1 MDFTNVPWMNQNI
14 LELNRLGSRAYFWG
28 YDNKNKALEYNKN
41 LSLGYESLM
50 GIWKFNYREDPY
62 FNEPEGFKDIN
73 FDHSLWDN
81 IKVPG
86 YWQLQGYG
94 RPNYTDLSYE
104 IPINP
109 PRVPTKNPTGYYVT
123 YFYVDESWINE
134 EVLLRFDG
142 VDSAFHIWINGEE
155 VGYSQGSRLTSEFS
169 ISKYLKEGKNLLS
182 VKVYKWSDGTY
193 LEDQDMWW
201 LSGIFRDVALIK
213 RPKFQIRDCFV
224 KATLDESYN
233 NGILSLQVELTNI
246 LSQDKRGSLEICL
259 LDRNNRH
266 MLCKEIYDIEIKE
279 GGTSLVEE
287 TFIIDKPL
295 KWSAEE
301 PNLYNLLITLIDEK
315 GRIVECVPQRIG
327 FRKIEVKEGLMLL
340 NGKDI
345 LFRGVNL
352 HDHHE
357 YMGRVYNLSLMKKD
371 ILMMKENNINAV
383 RTSHYPKSSEFYELC
398 DIYGL
403 YVMDE
408 TDLETH
414 GFEIIGNISTLS
426 DDSSWKNSYLDRIE
440 RMVERD
446 KNHPSIIMWSLG
458 NESGFG
464 CNFKSMADF
473 CHRRDD
479 SRLVHYEEDR
489 EAEVSDVVSTMYSWY
504 ERLIEHGEKKNMDK
518 PHILCEYA
526 HAMGNGPGGLREY
539 QDLFY
544 KYKRLQGGF
553 VWEWLEHGIK
563 RKNNEGVEYYAYGGD
578 FKDFPN
584 GYNFCMDGLVRAD
597 RTITPGL
604 LEYKKIIQPVDIR
617 LKDIDSKEFIIKNL
631 YDFLDLSH
639 LEMKF
644 NVFCDENMVDS
655 GIVNIP
661 EILPYEERLISI
673 PFELPFKTLNNSSY
687 YLNISFVLKEDC
699 IWGNRG
705 HEVAKEQF
713 IIPIDNKVRV
723 IPEDNIRVNAY
734 EREGILNIESSYFS
748 LGFDLCSGSFER
760 WVYKGESIISK
771 GSRTNLWRATIDN
784 DMNLVKEWK
793 KVYMNLLREEVEESY
808 WRREENHIVIN
819 IITYMSP
826 PTYDFG
832 YYFNYEYKVYGD
844 GHILLSLKGRPKGT
858 LPKMIPRIGITMGI
872 NKDFDNVCWNGRGPG
887 ESYSDS
893 KENNFLGVY
902 ASKVK
907 DMFENY
913 SYPQENGNRTDV
925 KWMGLYSDLGL
936 GFIVKGQDFNFSTH
950 YYTVEDIDNAK
961 HTYDLKPRDF
971 ITLNLDYK
979 QNGLGSNSCGQD
991 QLPDHRLTSEE
1002 FTMSLIFK
1010 AHNFNNDSVCN
1021 GARNMA
1027 NF

>member
-14 LELNRLGSRAYFWG
+14 LSINRLESRVHFWS
-28 YDNKNKALEYNKN
+28 YKNKIKALQYNKS
-41 LSLGYESLM
+41 LSLGYESLI
-50 GIWKFNYREDPY
+50 GTWKFNYREDPY

-73 FDHSLWDN
+73 FDHSSWNN

-86 YWQLQGYG
+86 YWQLQDYG
-94 RPNYTDLSYE
+94 RPNYTDLTYE

-109 PRVPTKNPTGYYVT
+109 PKVPTKNPTGYYVT

-134 EVLLRFDG
+134 ETLLRFEG
-142 VDSAFHIWINGEE
+142 VDSAFHIWINGKE

-169 ISKYLKEGKNLLS
+169 ISKYLNEGKNLLS

-201 LSGIFRDVALIK
+201 LSGIFREVALIK
-213 RPKFQIRDCFV
+213 RPRFQIKDFFV
-224 KATLDESYN
+224 KSTLDEEYN
-233 NGILSLQVELTNI
+233 DGILSLEAKLNN
-246 LSQDKRGSLEICL
+246 LCSRDRRGALEICL
-259 LDRNNRH
+259 LDKNNKC
-266 MLCKEIYDIEIKE
+266 MLCKAIYDIEVKE
-279 GGTSLVEE
+279 GEDFIIEE
-287 TFIIDKPL
+287 TFEIDTPL
-295 KWSAEE
+295 KWSAED
-301 PNLYNLLITLIDEK
+301 PNLYNLLITLTDEK
-315 GRIVECVPQRIG
+315 GRIVESVPQRIG
-327 FRKIEVKEGLMLL
+327 FRRVEVKNGLMLL

-357 YMGRVYNLSLMKKD
+357 TLGRVYPLSLMKKD
-371 ILMMKENNINAV
+371 ILMMKRNNINAV
-383 RTSHYPKSSEFYELC
+383 RTAHYPKNPEFYELC
-398 DIYGL
+398 DVYGL

-426 DDSSWKNSYLDRIE
+426 DDEAWKSAYLDRIE

-464 CNFKSMADF
+464 CNFKAMAEF
-473 CHRRDD
+473 CHKRDS

-489 EAEVSDVVSTMYSWY
+489 DAEVSDVVSTMYSWY
-504 ERLIEHGEKKNMDK
+504 EKLIDHGEKKNMDK

-553 VWEWLEHGIK
+553 VWEWVEHGIK
-563 RKNNEGVEYYAYGGD
+563 VRNDNGIEYYAYGGD
-578 FKDFPN
+578 FKDIPN
-584 GYNFCMDGLVRAD
+584 GYNFCMDGLVRAN
-597 RTITPGL
+597 REVTPGL
-604 LEYKKIIQPVDIR
+604 LEYKKIIQPVDI
-617 LKDIDSKEFIIKNL
+617 KAVNIESKEFIIKNL

-644 NVFCDENMVDS
+644 TLFCDEDMVDN
-655 GIVNIP
+655 GEVDIP
-661 EILPYEERLISI
+661 KVLPCEDSIISI
-673 PFELPFKTLNNSSY
+673 PFNMPFMLLSNSSY
-687 YLNISFVLKEDC
+687 YLNVSFILKKDC
-699 IWGNRG
+699 IWGNKG

-713 IIPIDNKVRV
+713 IIPVDNKVRI
-723 IPEDNIRVNAY
+723 IPKDDALISVY
-734 EREGILNIESSYFS
+734 EKEGVLNISSSYFS
-748 LGFDLCSGSFER
+748 MEFNLCYGSFEK
-760 WVYKGESIISK
+760 WIYKGESIISN
-771 GSRTNLWRATIDN
+771 GSRANLWRATIDN
-784 DMNLVKEWK
+784 DMNIVKEWK
-793 KVYMNLLREEVEESY
+793 KVYMDLLREEVEESY
-808 WRREENHIVIN
+808 WKKEDNHIVIN
-819 IITYMSP
+819 IITYMAP

-832 YYFNYEYKVYGD
+832 YYFNYEYKIYGD
-844 GHILLSLKGRPKGT
+844 GHIVLNLKGRPKGN
-858 LPKMIPRIGITMGI
+858 LPRMIPRIGITMGI
-872 NKDFDNVCWNGRGPG
+872 NKEFNNVCWHGRGPG

-893 KENNFLGVY
+893 KENNFKGVY
-902 ASKVK
+902 TSKVE

-913 SYPQENGNRTDV
+913 SYPQENGNRMDV
-925 KWMGLYSDLGL
+925 KWMSLYSDGGL
-936 GFIVKGQDFNFSTH
+936 GFIVKGEDFNFSTH
-950 YYTVEDIDNAK
+950 YYSAMDIDNAE
-961 HTYDLKPRDF
+961 HPCELKPRDF

-979 QNGLGSNSCGQD
+979 QNGLGSNSCGEE
-991 QLPDHRLTSEE
+991 QLPSHRLTPEE

-1010 AHNFNNDSVCN
+1010 AHNFNNETVGN
-1021 GARNMA
+1021 IARNMA